1 MPPGDRRYRSTKVVG
16 VKTLCFRRLTLDN
29 FTLLMKQVLLVDDSA
44 SMRLAL
50 RLLLESREQFAVCGE
65 AVDGL
70 DAIEKA
76 TRLKPDVILLDLVM
90 PKLNGAEV
98 ASALR
103 QANSHVK
110 IVVFT
115 MYADSFRDKL
125 ADALGVDLVVS
136 KSDGLGYLLDC
147 LYEVGDGQIH

>member
-1 MPPGDRRYRSTKVVG
+1 
-16 VKTLCFRRLTLDN
+16 
-29 FTLLMKQVLLVDDSA
+29 MKQVLLVDDSA

-76 TRLKPDVILLDLVM
+76 ARLKPDVILLDLMM

-103 QANSHVK
+103 QANSHAK

-125 ADALGVDLVVS
+125 ADALGVDVVVS

-147 LYEVGDGQIH
+147 LYEVGGQAH

>member
-1 MPPGDRRYRSTKVVG
+1 
-16 VKTLCFRRLTLDN
+16 
-29 FTLLMKQVLLVDDSA
+29 MKQVLLVDDSA

-70 DAIEKA
+70 DAIQKA
-76 TRLKPDVILLDLVM
+76 QRLRPDVILLDLMM
-90 PKLNGAEV
+90 PKLNGVEV

-103 QANSHVK
+103 QANPRVK
-110 IVVFT
+110 IIVFT
-115 MYADSFRDKL
+115 MYADSFRHKL

-136 KSDGLGYLLDC
+136 KADGLGHLLRC
-147 LYEVGDGQIH
+147 LYEVGGQPHLQ

>member
-1 MPPGDRRYRSTKVVG
+1 
-16 VKTLCFRRLTLDN
+16 
-29 FTLLMKQVLLVDDSA
+29 
-44 SMRLAL
+44 MRLAL
-50 RLLLESREQFAVCGE
+50 RLLLESRGQFAVCGE

-70 DAIEKA
+70 DAIQKA
-76 TRLKPDVILLDLVM
+76 ARLKPDVILLDLVM

-103 QANSHVK
+103 KANSRAK

-125 ADALGVDLVVS
+125 ADALGVDVVVS
-136 KSDGLGYLLDC
+136 KSDGLGYLLEC
-147 LYEVGDGQIH
+147 LYEVGGQAH

>member
-1 MPPGDRRYRSTKVVG
+1 
-16 VKTLCFRRLTLDN
+16 
-29 FTLLMKQVLLVDDSA
+29 MKQVLLVDDSA

-50 RLLLESREQFAVCGE
+50 RLMLESREEFAVCGE

-76 TRLKPDVILLDLVM
+76 SRLNPDVILLDLVM
-90 PKLNGAEV
+90 PKLNGVEV
-98 ASALR
+98 ASSLR
-103 QANSHVK
+103 RANSHVK

-125 ADALGVDLVVS
+125 ADALGVDIVVS
-136 KSDGLGYLLDC
+136 KADGLGYLLQC
-147 LYEVGDGQIH
+147 LYEVGGQTH

>member
-1 MPPGDRRYRSTKVVG
+1 
-16 VKTLCFRRLTLDN
+16 
-29 FTLLMKQVLLVDDSA
+29 MKRVLVVDDSP

-76 TRLKPDVILLDLVM
+76 KHLNPDVILLDLAM
-90 PKLNGAEV
+90 PKLNGADT

-103 QANSHVK
+103 RDNSRAK
-110 IVVFT
+110 IILFT
-115 MYADSFRDKL
+115 MYADSLRAKL
-125 ADALGVDLVVS
+125 ATSLGVDLVVS
-136 KSDGLGYLLDC
+136 KSDGLGYLLQC
-147 LYEVGDGQIH
+147 LYEVGGQTH

>member
-1 MPPGDRRYRSTKVVG
+1 
-16 VKTLCFRRLTLDN
+16 
-29 FTLLMKQVLLVDDSA
+29 MKQVLLVDDSA

-70 DAIEKA
+70 DAIQKA
-76 TRLKPDVILLDLVM
+76 GRLNPDVILLDLAM
-90 PKLNGAEV
+90 PKLNGVEV

-103 QANSHVK
+103 KANSHAK
-110 IVVFT
+110 IVIFT

-125 ADALGVDLVVS
+125 ADALGVDMVVS
-136 KSDGLGYLLDC
+136 KADGLGHLLQC
-147 LYEVGDGQIH
+147 LCEVGGQTH